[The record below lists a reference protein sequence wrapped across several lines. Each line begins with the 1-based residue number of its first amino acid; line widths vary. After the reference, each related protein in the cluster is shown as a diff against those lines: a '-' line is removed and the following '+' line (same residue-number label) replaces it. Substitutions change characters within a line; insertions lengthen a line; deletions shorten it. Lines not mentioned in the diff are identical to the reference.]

1 MEWAASVT
9 AIKSARIG
17 IAGTAHSAVGIQP
30 ATFRDVLGVR
40 VLAGHLDALAQDT
53 ASGDAAT
60 GENLTRDAAAGESPT
75 RDTSAGES
83 PTRDATAGAS
93 PTRDTSAGET
103 AIADRSAGDARVA
116 LGADLAAE
124 LGIGVGDR
132 VPVTFA
138 GSGEAAGE
146 TPAGVVAIFDPD
158 SLVLAAPAL
167 VSYDRLAAAA
177 PHAGDT
183 GAFVAVADG
192 VTVDRA
198 RPALRAALADFPTAQ
213 LLDADAVTARVQSG
227 ANRLL
232 GLVFGLLFLS
242 IVITLFGITNTLGL
256 SVLERTR
263 ELGLLR
269 GVGMT
274 RVQTRA
280 MVRWESVI
288 VAVLGGLLGLA
299 VGGLFGW
306 VAVRALPAEFEAF
319 AFPAGRLLAAA
330 AVAVLAGVLA
340 AVIPARRAS
349 RIDVLRAVTV
359 E

>member
-1 MEWAASVT
+1 
-9 AIKSARIG
+9 
-17 IAGTAHSAVGIQP
+17 
-30 ATFRDVLGVR
+30 
-40 VLAGHLDALAQDT
+40 
-53 ASGDAAT
+53 
-60 GENLTRDAAAGESPT
+60 
-75 RDTSAGES
+75 
-83 PTRDATAGAS
+83 
-93 PTRDTSAGET
+93 
-103 AIADRSAGDARVA
+103 
-116 LGADLAAE
+116 
-124 LGIGVGDR
+124 
-132 VPVTFA
+132 VTFA

-183 GAFVAVADG
+183 GAFVALADG